1 MRFFDHDTVMDT
13 LTPAEAVDAIREA
26 LKSGV
31 DPAADAAR
39 TKVPLPHGEMHLL
52 PAAFGNWAGVKVLGL
67 QPPGSQLPVPL
78 VQGSYLLLEGQTLT
92 PHSLL
97 DGTALTT
104 LRTPAVAVAAVRD
117 VLTASSDPLDVA
129 VLGAGA
135 QGIGH
140 AQTVVDVLDGVR
152 DVRVTFIS
160 RTQREGLPG
169 GWTEAG
175 SGKAAELVARA
186 GLVITAT
193 TSPTPILEATDLR
206 EDAVVL
212 AVGSHTTDARELAA
226 DVLDGAQV
234 IVEDVSAAL
243 REAGDVVLAIAD
255 GALEESDLIPMADL
269 VTGRVTLNQGKRI
282 VCKTVGMPWEDLA
295 VAAAVV
301 ERAGS
306 R

>member
-13 LTPAEAVDAIREA
+13 LTPAEAVDAIRAA

-31 DPAADAAR
+31 DPAVDAPR
-39 TKVPLPHGEMHLL
+39 TKIPLPHGEMHLL

-67 QPPGSQLPVPL
+67 QPPGSELPVPL

-97 DGTALTT
+97 DGTALTN

-129 VLGAGA
+129 VFGTGA
-135 QGIGH
+135 QGVGH
-140 AQTVVDVLDGVR
+140 AATVADVLDGVR
-152 DVRVTFIS
+152 DVHVTFIS
-160 RTQREGLPG
+160 RTPREGLPG
-169 GWTEAG
+169 EWVEAG
-175 SGKAAELVARA
+175 SGAAAESLGRA

-193 TSPTPILEATDLR
+193 TSPTPILQAADWR
-206 EDAVVL
+206 EDTVVL

-234 IVEDVSAAL
+234 IVEDVSAAM

-255 GALEESDLIPMADL
+255 GALEESDLIPMADV
-269 VTGRVTLNQGKRI
+269 VTGRVALDPGQRI

>member
-13 LTPAEAVDAIREA
+13 LTPAEAVDAIRTA

-31 DPAADAAR
+31 DPAADAQR

-67 QPPGSQLPVPL
+67 QPPGSELPVPL
-78 VQGSYLLLEGQTLT
+78 VQGSYLLLEGKTLT

-97 DGTALTT
+97 DGTSLTT

-117 VLTASSDPLDVA
+117 VLTASSNPLDVA
-129 VLGAGA
+129 VFGTGA
-135 QGIGH
+135 QGVGH
-140 AQTVVDVLDGVR
+140 AATVANVLDGVR
-152 DVRVTFIS
+152 DVHVTFIS
-160 RTQREGLPG
+160 RTPREELPG
-169 GWTEAG
+169 EWVEAG
-175 SGKAAELVARA
+175 SGAAAELVARA

-255 GALEESDLIPMADL
+255 GALEESDLIPMADV
-269 VTGRVTLNQGKRI
+269 VTGRVTLDPGKRI